1 MAGGPPRARV
11 PGRWRVTTEFV
22 CMFSGGVGSWAA
34 AKKIAAEVGPNNLTL
49 LFADTRI
56 EDPDL
61 YRFLEEGAAAVGSQL
76 VRIADGR
83 TPWEVFRDERML
95 GNSRVAPCSKLLKQV
110 PARRWMQ
117 ENAPS
122 ATVVLGIDW
131 TEQHRLPG
139 AVEGWRPWKV
149 RAPLCEE
156 PWQSWRT
163 KSELLADLAAEG
175 IRPPA
180 LYSEGFPHN
189 NCGGGC
195 VRAGSAQFVHLLNV
209 RPETFAEWEAGEE
222 EMRSYLGRAVAIL
235 RDRRGGTT
243 RPLPL
248 SELRA
253 REMQQPGLFADED
266 WGGCGCFLA
275 SEPEVAKA

>member
-1 MAGGPPRARV
+1 M
-11 PGRWRVTTEFV
+11 TSSLV

-34 AKKIAAEVGPNNLTL
+34 AKKVAAEVGPHKLTL
-49 LFADTRI
+49 LFTDTRI

-61 YRFLEEGAAAVGSQL
+61 YRFLEEGAANIGAPL

-95 GNSRVAPCSKLLKQV
+95 GNSRIAPCSKILKQV

-117 ENAPS
+117 ENAPD

-139 AVEGWRPWKV
+139 AIEGWKPWVV
-149 RAPLCEE
+149 RAPLCEG
-156 PWQSWRT
+156 PWQAWRT
-163 KSELLADLAAEG
+163 KAEMIADLAKEG
-175 IRPPA
+175 IRPPR
-180 LYSEGFPHN
+180 LYEEGFPHN

-195 VRAGSAQFVHLLNV
+195 VRAGSAQFVHLLRS
-209 RPETFAEWEAGEE
+209 RPETFAAWETGEE
-222 EMRSYLGRAVAIL
+222 EMRAYLGKDVAIL
-235 RDRRGGTT
+235 RDRRGGST

-248 SELRA
+248 RELRA
-253 REMQQPGLFADED
+253 REMQRPGLFDGDD
-266 WGGCGCFLA
+266 WGGCGCFLEDA
-275 SEPEVAKA
+275 AE